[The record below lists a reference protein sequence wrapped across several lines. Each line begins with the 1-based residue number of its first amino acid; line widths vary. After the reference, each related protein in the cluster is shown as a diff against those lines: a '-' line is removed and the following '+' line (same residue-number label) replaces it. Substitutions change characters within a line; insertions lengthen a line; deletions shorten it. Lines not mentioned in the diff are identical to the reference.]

1 MFLPLGFEASS
12 FLMEKQ
18 LSSPNPLWQ
27 REETQL
33 SNSCMGY
40 FFKHSETAIVFGML
54 VLMSISIW
62 GMQVSCVSRVLIPI
76 PKKNASFVS
85 THMLK
90 FGEQCK
96 IARKT
101 SFYEH
106 V

>member
-1 MFLPLGFEASS
+1 VQLSYG
-12 FLMEKQ
+12 KQ

-27 REETQL
+27 REDTQL

-40 FFKHSETAIVFGML
+40 FFAHSETAIVFGML
-54 VLMSISIW
+54 VFMSISIW

-85 THMLK
+85 TYMLK